1 MLGGHDTLNK
11 LSSDYTYM
19 QNMIFASPPHTH
31 TSVNVYTHTIF
42 SLPVTLRS
50 SGFRQ
55 VPSPNFH
62 VLFVSFGFLGKGFLY
77 ASLAS
82 LEIVL

>member
-19 QNMIFASPPHTH
+19 QNKIFASPPH

-77 ASLAS
+77 ASLVS